1 MEKYLPGGGV
11 DAVGLTEAAYMGHSD
26 VEEVF
31 QERYV
36 PIYETLVFVIM
47 YNSQYIAVDTSQS
60 HSLVEFHCS
69 SYTVSTYHM
78 LKK

>member
-1 MEKYLPGGGV
+1 
-11 DAVGLTEAAYMGHSD
+11 MGHSD
-26 VEEVF
+26 VEKVF

-36 PIYETLVFVIM
+36 PIYETLAFVIM

-60 HSLVEFHCS
+60 HSLVECS